1 MAFTTFDP
9 ANKNSHITLSN
20 GNLTATGDAVV
31 AHHIAIATQFK
42 SSGKWYFEAT
52 VNSVVTSIHIGVA
65 TASQG
70 TADGQYVGGTV
81 ESAGMASSGAFYYNA
96 IIQFSGSAFT
106 AGDVIGVMLNLD
118 GTPSIDF
125 TKNGAASGSGG
136 NYFSGKSWTPAISC
150 YEAAGVTLNFGA
162 IGWTYP
168 PSAGYV
174 GWETPDPTVGDGSVT
189 LEEFTAYG
197 SRVAAGAVT
206 MGEFTA
212 AGGYNGLGAV
222 TLEQLVVAGA
232 GGTKGGAV
240 TLGAFTGAG
249 TGRQENAGHPSLEP
263 FVVSG
268 TGFDS
273 SINTVECTIPAPP
286 ISISAF
292 IGSAITFAGTAPTPT
307 IEIGTKDAFLT
318 APVPTLEAI
327 LLRGAVVTVAG
338 VVPAPVLE
346 SSLDNP
352 AIITVDASVRAPI
365 LSATLAPGQILTF
378 TSIVRAPVISASSLT
393 GNVATVLIDA
403 VVPIIVAAWYSA
415 YTITFAGTVS
425 APYLTS
431 ALSGAVTETYR
442 TWVLN
447 TRKGALTEY
456 NNFSFNSFTTF
467 NGQVLAAGSSGIVVL
482 GTQRLDNA
490 TAITARVRSGKDSFR
505 SSFHKR
511 VPRAYI
517 GYTTDGDMLFRMIT
531 TEGGERTYRLG
542 WNHGTGVQQRRIP
555 IGKWPRS
562 RLWQWEFENE
572 SGADFSVG
580 NVMLYPVVLRRRV
593 I

>member
-197 SRVAAGAVT
+197 SRV
-206 MGEFTA
+206 
-212 AGGYNGLGAV
+212 GLGAV

-273 SINTVECTIPAPP
+273 SINTVERTIPAPT

-292 IGSAITFAGTAPTPT
+292 IGSAI
-307 IEIGTKDAFLT
+307 
-318 APVPTLEAI
+318 
-327 LLRGAVVTVAG
+327 
-338 VVPAPVLE
+338 
-346 SSLDNP
+346 
-352 AIITVDASVRAPI
+352 
-365 LSATLAPGQILTF
+365 
-378 TSIVRAPVISASSLT
+378 
-393 GNVATVLIDA
+393 
-403 VVPIIVAAWYSA
+403 
-415 YTITFAGTVS
+415 
-425 APYLTS
+425 
-431 ALSGAVTETYR
+431 
-442 TWVLN
+442 
-447 TRKGALTEY
+447 
-456 NNFSFNSFTTF
+456 
-467 NGQVLAAGSSGIVVL
+467 
-482 GTQRLDNA
+482 
-490 TAITARVRSGKDSFR
+490 
-505 SSFHKR
+505 
-511 VPRAYI
+511 
-517 GYTTDGDMLFRMIT
+517 
-531 TEGGERTYRLG
+531 
-542 WNHGTGVQQRRIP
+542 
-555 IGKWPRS
+555 
-562 RLWQWEFENE
+562 
-572 SGADFSVG
+572 
-580 NVMLYPVVLRRRV
+580 
-593 I
+593 